1 MQKAE
6 QLCVCHPACV
16 HTALGSE
23 AEKRFSLRDP
33 FDGKEMRSPLTFK
46 IRNTPLNLVFKCLI
60 YIVVKY
66 RVTPVRHTGLES
78 IGGAPQG

>member
-1 MQKAE
+1 MMQKAE
-6 QLCVCHPACV
+6 QPCVCHPACV

-23 AEKRFSLRDP
+23 KVLSTGA

-60 YIVVKY
+60 YIVVKH